1 MTDLEL
7 ALLLL
12 GEAKL
17 CVQKQAMRIRELEQT
32 LNELRKQVEND
43 LAT

>member
-1 MTDLEL
+1 LTDLEL

-12 GEAKL
+12 GDAKL
-17 CVQKQAMRIRELEQT
+17 TIQKQGMKIRELEQK
-32 LNELRKQVEND
+32 LERLRKQVEND